1 MQAGLTYRRRLEG
14 RALEHGFVTHITG
27 IARDTIRM
35 LRKDEGSSSL
45 TEEPVEGADARAI
58 LRAMAQVAAKL
69 LESLF
74 ETCSYGWSSVRGAA
88 YADQFVRNGETR
100 ANIDLRLKSRL
111 PGEDHQY
118 TCL

>member
-58 LRAMAQVAAKL
+58 LRAIII
-69 LESLF
+69 
-74 ETCSYGWSSVRGAA
+74 C
-88 YADQFVRNGETR
+88 FVLVSMEHVMTQR
-100 ANIDLRLKSRL
+100 
-111 PGEDHQY
+111 
-118 TCL
+118 